1 MLWTK
6 AEITV
11 VMILMM
17 LLLMLIT
24 MTVASVP
31 GTKNELKPEFGT
43 SFIKLNLGFCYEVE
57 FGISTMPSNISSN
70 TYCLF
75 ISENV
80 ALETIR
86 AFAFSDLPE
95 LTEIEITKSVHLKF
109 IHPDAFRNIVNLRC
123 LDLQDNIHIETLPAN
138 AFRGLSTQTIEEIRL
153 TRNGIKEVASDA
165 FNGTKM
171 YRLLLRGNKQLTHIS
186 PSAFVGSNELVVLD
200 ISQTTISSLPVSIL
214 SGLKKLS
221 AESAYNLKKLPPPQH
236 FTKLYLAKLTYPSHC
251 CAFQNMLINRE
262 HCANSSSITCSPTP
276 DDFNPCEDIMSPVS
290 LRVLIWIISILALL
304 GNTVVLLVLLG
315 SRSKLTVPRF
325 LMCHLA
331 FADLCMGIYLVVIAT
346 VDILTQGRYYN
357 HAIDWQM
364 GVGCKAAGFF
374 TVFSSE
380 LSVFTLTAIT
390 VERWHT
396 ITHALRLDRKL
407 RLRHACV
414 IMTAGWLFSLL
425 AALLPTVGVSSYS
438 KVSICLPMDV
448 ETVESQVY
456 VISLLLLNILA
467 FFCVCGCYL
476 SIYLTYRKP
485 SSAPVHTDTRVAK
498 RMAVLIF
505 TDFIC
510 MAPISFFAISAAL
523 KLPLITVSDSK
534 LLLVLFYPI
543 NSCSN
548 PFLYAFFT
556 RTFRRDF
563 FLLAARF
570 GLFKTRAQIYRT
582 ETSSCQ
588 QPTATN
594 RRPRRVSRPR
604 PVQPERNNGDR
615 DEEAPAAA
623 AAEMAIEESGPG
635 AQNSPYQL
643 RRKTLLP
650 KRTAAASAAA
660 SACPSKGPMEGA
672 STSSTE
678 AFGHRAKRARVSG
691 KSHDLPAAPA
701 EQYLQQKLPDEVVL
715 KIFSYL
721 LEQDLCQAACVCK
734 RFSQLAN
741 DPILWKRLYMEV
753 FEYTRPMMHP
763 EPGRFYQVSP
773 EEHEHPNPWKES
785 FQQLYKGAHVKPGFA
800 EHFYSNPGRYKGR
813 ENMLYYDTIEDALGG
828 VQEAHFDG
836 LIFVHSGIYT
846 DEWIYI
852 ESPITMIGAASGKVA
867 DKVVIENTRDSTF
880 VFMEGS
886 EDAYVGYMTI
896 KFNPDDKS
904 AQHHNAH
911 HCLEITVNC
920 SPNIDHCIIR
930 STCTVGSA
938 VCVSGQGACPT
949 IKHCNISDC
958 ENVGLYITDHAQGIY
973 EDNEISN
980 NALAGIWVKNH
991 GNPIIRRNHIHHGR
1005 DVGVFTFDHGMGYF
1019 ENCNIHRNRIAG
1031 FEVKAYANPTVV
1043 RCEIHHGQTGGIYVH
1058 EKGRGQ
1064 FIENKIYANNFAG
1077 VWITSNSDPTI
1088 RGNAIY
1094 NGNQGGVYIFGDGRG
1109 LIESNDIYGNALAGI
1124 QIRTNS
1130 CPIVRHNKIHDGQ
1143 HGGIYVH
1150 EKGQGVI
1157 EENEVYSNTLAGV
1170 WVTTGSTPV
1179 LRKNRIHS
1187 GKQVGVYFY
1196 DNGHGVLEDN
1206 DIYNH
1211 MYSGVQIRTGS
1222 NPKIRRNK
1230 IWGGQNGGILVY
1242 NSGLGFIED
1251 NEIFDNAMAGVW
1263 IKTDSNPTL
1272 RRNKIHDGRDGGI
1285 CIFNGGRGLLEENDI
1300 FRNAQAGVL
1309 ISTNSHPVLRKN
1321 RIFDGFAAGIEITNH
1336 ATATLEGN
1344 QIFNNRFGGLFLA
1357 SGVNVT
1363 MKDNKIQNN
1372 QDAIEKAVSRGQ
1384 CLYKISSYTS
1394 YPMHDFYR
1402 CHTCNTTDRNAICV
1416 NCIKK
1421 CHQGHDV
1428 EFIRHDRFFCDCGA
1442 GTLSN
1447 PCTLAGEPTHDTDT
1461 LYDSAPPI
1469 ESNTLQHN

>member
-1 MLWTK
+1 SW
-6 AEITV
+6 
-11 VMILMM
+11 IL
-17 LLLMLIT
+17 
-24 MTVASVP
+24 
-31 GTKNELKPEFGT
+31 K
-43 SFIKLNLGFCYEVE
+43 
-57 FGISTMPSNISSN
+57 
-70 TYCLF
+70 
-75 ISENV
+75 
-80 ALETIR
+80 
-86 AFAFSDLPE
+86 D
-95 LTEIEITKSVHLKF
+95 
-109 IHPDAFRNIVNLRC
+109 RN
-123 LDLQDNIHIETLPAN
+123 
-138 AFRGLSTQTIEEIRL
+138 
-153 TRNGIKEVASDA
+153 
-165 FNGTKM
+165 
-171 YRLLLRGNKQLTHIS
+171 
-186 PSAFVGSNELVVLD
+186 
-200 ISQTTISSLPVSIL
+200 
-214 SGLKKLS
+214 
-221 AESAYNLKKLPPPQH
+221 
-236 FTKLYLAKLTYPSHC
+236 
-251 CAFQNMLINRE
+251 
-262 HCANSSSITCSPTP
+262 
-276 DDFNPCEDIMSPVS
+276 EDIP
-290 LRVLIWIISILALL
+290 
-304 GNTVVLLVLLG
+304 
-315 SRSKLTVPRF
+315 
-325 LMCHLA
+325 
-331 FADLCMGIYLVVIAT
+331 ADM
-346 VDILTQGRYYN
+346 
-357 HAIDWQM
+357 
-364 GVGCKAAGFF
+364 
-374 TVFSSE
+374 
-380 LSVFTLTAIT
+380 
-390 VERWHT
+390 
-396 ITHALRLDRKL
+396 
-407 RLRHACV
+407 
-414 IMTAGWLFSLL
+414 
-425 AALLPTVGVSSYS
+425 
-438 KVSICLPMDV
+438 
-448 ETVESQVY
+448 
-456 VISLLLLNILA
+456 
-467 FFCVCGCYL
+467 
-476 SIYLTYRKP
+476 
-485 SSAPVHTDTRVAK
+485 VA
-498 RMAVLIF
+498 
-505 TDFIC
+505 
-510 MAPISFFAISAAL
+510 
-523 KLPLITVSDSK
+523 
-534 LLLVLFYPI
+534 
-543 NSCSN
+543 
-548 PFLYAFFT
+548 
-556 RTFRRDF
+556 
-563 FLLAARF
+563 
-570 GLFKTRAQIYRT
+570 
-582 ETSSCQ
+582 
-588 QPTATN
+588 
-594 RRPRRVSRPR
+594 
-604 PVQPERNNGDR
+604 
-615 DEEAPAAA
+615 
-623 AAEMAIEESGPG
+623 EESGPG

-643 RRKTLLP
+643 RRKSLLP
-650 KRTAAASAAA
+650 KRTV
-660 SACPSKGPMEGA
+660 CPTKNSMEGA
-672 STSSTE
+672 STSATE
-678 AFGHRAKRARVSG
+678 NFGHRAKRARVSG
-691 KSHDLPAAPA
+691 KSQDLPAAPA
-701 EQYLQQKLPDEVVL
+701 EQYLQEKLPDEVVL

-734 RFSQLAN
+734 RFSELAN
-741 DPILWKRLYMEV
+741 DPILWKRLYVEV

-763 EPGRFYQVSP
+763 EPGKFFQINP
-773 EEHEHPNPWKES
+773 EEYEQPNPWKES

-800 EHFYSNPGRYKGR
+800 EHFYSNPARYKGR

-896 KFNPDDKS
+896 RFNPDDKS

-920 SPNIDHCIIR
+920 SPNIDHCVIR

-938 VCVSGQGACPT
+938 VCVSGQGAGPT

-1019 ENCNIHRNRIAG
+1019 ESCNIHRNRIAG

-1043 RCEIHHGQTGGIYVH
+1043 CCEIHHGQTGGIYVH

-1064 FIENKIYANNFAG
+1064 FLENKIYANNFAG

-1088 RGNAIY
+1088 RSFAVSY
-1094 NGNQGGVYIFGDGRG
+1094 Y
-1109 LIESNDIYGNALAGI
+1109 
-1124 QIRTNS
+1124 

-1143 HGGIYVH
+1143 HGGIY
-1150 EKGQGVI
+1150 
-1157 EENEVYSNTLAGV
+1157 
-1170 WVTTGSTPV
+1170 
-1179 LRKNRIHS
+1179 
-1187 GKQVGVYFY
+1187 VGVYFY

-1363 MKDNKIQNN
+1363 MKDNKIMNN

>member
-1 MLWTK
+1 MK
-6 AEITV
+6 
-11 VMILMM
+11 
-17 LLLMLIT
+17 
-24 MTVASVP
+24 
-31 GTKNELKPEFGT
+31 
-43 SFIKLNLGFCYEVE
+43 
-57 FGISTMPSNISSN
+57 
-70 TYCLF
+70 
-75 ISENV
+75 
-80 ALETIR
+80 
-86 AFAFSDLPE
+86 
-95 LTEIEITKSVHLKF
+95 
-109 IHPDAFRNIVNLRC
+109 VN
-123 LDLQDNIHIETLPAN
+123 QNQN
-138 AFRGLSTQTIEEIRL
+138 Q
-153 TRNGIKEVASDA
+153 NQ
-165 FNGTKM
+165 N
-171 YRLLLRGNKQLTHIS
+171 Q
-186 PSAFVGSNELVVLD
+186 
-200 ISQTTISSLPVSIL
+200 SQ
-214 SGLKKLS
+214 SGH
-221 AESAYNLKKLPPPQH
+221 Q
-236 FTKLYLAKLTYPSHC
+236 
-251 CAFQNMLINRE
+251 
-262 HCANSSSITCSPTP
+262 
-276 DDFNPCEDIMSPVS
+276 
-290 LRVLIWIISILALL
+290 
-304 GNTVVLLVLLG
+304 
-315 SRSKLTVPRF
+315 
-325 LMCHLA
+325 
-331 FADLCMGIYLVVIAT
+331 
-346 VDILTQGRYYN
+346 
-357 HAIDWQM
+357 
-364 GVGCKAAGFF
+364 
-374 TVFSSE
+374 
-380 LSVFTLTAIT
+380 
-390 VERWHT
+390 
-396 ITHALRLDRKL
+396 
-407 RLRHACV
+407 
-414 IMTAGWLFSLL
+414 
-425 AALLPTVGVSSYS
+425 
-438 KVSICLPMDV
+438 
-448 ETVESQVY
+448 
-456 VISLLLLNILA
+456 
-467 FFCVCGCYL
+467 
-476 SIYLTYRKP
+476 
-485 SSAPVHTDTRVAK
+485 
-498 RMAVLIF
+498 
-505 TDFIC
+505 
-510 MAPISFFAISAAL
+510 
-523 KLPLITVSDSK
+523 
-534 LLLVLFYPI
+534 
-543 NSCSN
+543 
-548 PFLYAFFT
+548 
-556 RTFRRDF
+556 
-563 FLLAARF
+563 
-570 GLFKTRAQIYRT
+570 
-582 ETSSCQ
+582 
-588 QPTATN
+588 
-594 RRPRRVSRPR
+594 
-604 PVQPERNNGDR
+604 
-615 DEEAPAAA
+615 DEEVPADMVA
-623 AAEMAIEESGPG
+623 EESGPG

-643 RRKTLLP
+643 RRKSLLP
-650 KRTAAASAAA
+650 KRTA
-660 SACPSKGPMEGA
+660 CPTKNNMEGA
-672 STSSTE
+672 STSTTE
-678 AFGHRAKRARVSG
+678 NFGHRAKRARVSG
-691 KSHDLPAAPA
+691 KSQDLPAAPA
-701 EQYLQQKLPDEVVL
+701 EQYLQEKLPDEVVL

-721 LEQDLCQAACVCK
+721 LEQDLCRAACVCK
-734 RFSQLAN
+734 RFSELAN

-763 EPGRFYQVSP
+763 EPGKFYQINP
-773 EEHEHPNPWKES
+773 EEYEHPNPWKDS

-800 EHFYSNPGRYKGR
+800 EHFYSNPARYKGR

-852 ESPITMIGAASGKVA
+852 ESPITMIGAAPGKVS
-867 DKVVIENTRDSTF
+867 DKVIIENTRDSTF

-896 KFNPDDKS
+896 RFNPDDKS

-920 SPNIDHCIIR
+920 SPVIDHCIIR

-1005 DVGVFTFDHGMGYF
+1005 DVGVFTFDHGM
-1019 ENCNIHRNRIAG
+1019 
-1031 FEVKAYANPTVV
+1031 
-1043 RCEIHHGQTGGIYVH
+1043 
-1058 EKGRGQ
+1058 
-1064 FIENKIYANNFAG
+1064 
-1077 VWITSNSDPTI
+1077 
-1088 RGNAIY
+1088 
-1094 NGNQGGVYIFGDGRG
+1094 
-1109 LIESNDIYGNALAGI
+1109 
-1124 QIRTNS
+1124 
-1130 CPIVRHNKIHDGQ
+1130 
-1143 HGGIYVH
+1143 H

-1179 LRKNRIHS
+1179 LRRNRIHS

-1363 MKDNKIQNN
+1363 MKDNKIMNN

>member
-1 MLWTK
+1 MNS
-6 AEITV
+6 V
-11 VMILMM
+11 R
-17 LLLMLIT
+17 
-24 MTVASVP
+24 AS
-31 GTKNELKPEFGT
+31 
-43 SFIKLNLGFCYEVE
+43 S
-57 FGISTMPSNISSN
+57 
-70 TYCLF
+70 
-75 ISENV
+75 
-80 ALETIR
+80 
-86 AFAFSDLPE
+86 
-95 LTEIEITKSVHLKF
+95 
-109 IHPDAFRNIVNLRC
+109 
-123 LDLQDNIHIETLPAN
+123 
-138 AFRGLSTQTIEEIRL
+138 RG
-153 TRNGIKEVASDA
+153 
-165 FNGTKM
+165 
-171 YRLLLRGNKQLTHIS
+171 
-186 PSAFVGSNELVVLD
+186 
-200 ISQTTISSLPVSIL
+200 
-214 SGLKKLS
+214 
-221 AESAYNLKKLPPPQH
+221 
-236 FTKLYLAKLTYPSHC
+236 
-251 CAFQNMLINRE
+251 
-262 HCANSSSITCSPTP
+262 
-276 DDFNPCEDIMSPVS
+276 
-290 LRVLIWIISILALL
+290 
-304 GNTVVLLVLLG
+304 
-315 SRSKLTVPRF
+315 
-325 LMCHLA
+325 
-331 FADLCMGIYLVVIAT
+331 
-346 VDILTQGRYYN
+346 
-357 HAIDWQM
+357 
-364 GVGCKAAGFF
+364 
-374 TVFSSE
+374 
-380 LSVFTLTAIT
+380 
-390 VERWHT
+390 
-396 ITHALRLDRKL
+396 
-407 RLRHACV
+407 
-414 IMTAGWLFSLL
+414 
-425 AALLPTVGVSSYS
+425 
-438 KVSICLPMDV
+438 
-448 ETVESQVY
+448 
-456 VISLLLLNILA
+456 
-467 FFCVCGCYL
+467 
-476 SIYLTYRKP
+476 
-485 SSAPVHTDTRVAK
+485 
-498 RMAVLIF
+498 
-505 TDFIC
+505 
-510 MAPISFFAISAAL
+510 
-523 KLPLITVSDSK
+523 
-534 LLLVLFYPI
+534 
-543 NSCSN
+543 
-548 PFLYAFFT
+548 
-556 RTFRRDF
+556 
-563 FLLAARF
+563 
-570 GLFKTRAQIYRT
+570 
-582 ETSSCQ
+582 
-588 QPTATN
+588 
-594 RRPRRVSRPR
+594 PRRVSRPR
-604 PVQPERNNGDR
+604 PVQLERNNAGR
-615 DEEAPAAA
+615 DEDIPADMVA
-623 AAEMAIEESGPG
+623 EESGPG

-643 RRKTLLP
+643 RRKSLLP
-650 KRTAAASAAA
+650 KRTV
-660 SACPSKGPMEGA
+660 CPTKNSMEGA
-672 STSSTE
+672 STSATE
-678 AFGHRAKRARVSG
+678 NFGHRAKRARVSG
-691 KSHDLPAAPA
+691 KSQDLPAAPA
-701 EQYLQQKLPDEVVL
+701 EQYLQEKLPDEVVL

-734 RFSQLAN
+734 RFSELAN
-741 DPILWKRLYMEV
+741 DPILWKRLYVEV

-763 EPGRFYQVSP
+763 EPGKFFQINP
-773 EEHEHPNPWKES
+773 EEYEQPNPWKES

-800 EHFYSNPGRYKGR
+800 EHFYSNPARYKGR

-896 KFNPDDKS
+896 RFNPDDKS

-920 SPNIDHCIIR
+920 SPNIDHCVIR

-938 VCVSGQGACPT
+938 VCVSGQGAGPT

-1019 ENCNIHRNRIAG
+1019 ESCNIHRNRIAG

-1043 RCEIHHGQTGGIYVH
+1043 CCEIHHGQTGGIYVH

-1064 FIENKIYANNFAG
+1064 FLENKIYANNFAG

-1088 RGNAIY
+1088 RS
-1094 NGNQGGVYIFGDGRG
+1094 VSIFAV
-1109 LIESNDIYGNALAGI
+1109 SYY
-1124 QIRTNS
+1124 

-1143 HGGIYVH
+1143 HGGIY
-1150 EKGQGVI
+1150 
-1157 EENEVYSNTLAGV
+1157 
-1170 WVTTGSTPV
+1170 
-1179 LRKNRIHS
+1179 
-1187 GKQVGVYFY
+1187 VGVYFY

-1363 MKDNKIQNN
+1363 MKDNKIMNN

>member
-1 MLWTK
+1 MN
-6 AEITV
+6 
-11 VMILMM
+11 
-17 LLLMLIT
+17 
-24 MTVASVP
+24 SV
-31 GTKNELKPEFGT
+31 
-43 SFIKLNLGFCYEVE
+43 
-57 FGISTMPSNISSN
+57 
-70 TYCLF
+70 
-75 ISENV
+75 
-80 ALETIR
+80 R
-86 AFAFSDLPE
+86 
-95 LTEIEITKSVHLKF
+95 
-109 IHPDAFRNIVNLRC
+109 
-123 LDLQDNIHIETLPAN
+123 
-138 AFRGLSTQTIEEIRL
+138 
-153 TRNGIKEVASDA
+153 
-165 FNGTKM
+165 
-171 YRLLLRGNKQLTHIS
+171 
-186 PSAFVGSNELVVLD
+186 
-200 ISQTTISSLPVSIL
+200 
-214 SGLKKLS
+214 
-221 AESAYNLKKLPPPQH
+221 
-236 FTKLYLAKLTYPSHC
+236 
-251 CAFQNMLINRE
+251 
-262 HCANSSSITCSPTP
+262 
-276 DDFNPCEDIMSPVS
+276 
-290 LRVLIWIISILALL
+290 
-304 GNTVVLLVLLG
+304 
-315 SRSKLTVPRF
+315 
-325 LMCHLA
+325 
-331 FADLCMGIYLVVIAT
+331 
-346 VDILTQGRYYN
+346 
-357 HAIDWQM
+357 
-364 GVGCKAAGFF
+364 
-374 TVFSSE
+374 
-380 LSVFTLTAIT
+380 
-390 VERWHT
+390 
-396 ITHALRLDRKL
+396 
-407 RLRHACV
+407 
-414 IMTAGWLFSLL
+414 
-425 AALLPTVGVSSYS
+425 
-438 KVSICLPMDV
+438 
-448 ETVESQVY
+448 
-456 VISLLLLNILA
+456 
-467 FFCVCGCYL
+467 
-476 SIYLTYRKP
+476 
-485 SSAPVHTDTRVAK
+485 
-498 RMAVLIF
+498 
-505 TDFIC
+505 
-510 MAPISFFAISAAL
+510 
-523 KLPLITVSDSK
+523 
-534 LLLVLFYPI
+534 
-543 NSCSN
+543 
-548 PFLYAFFT
+548 
-556 RTFRRDF
+556 
-563 FLLAARF
+563 
-570 GLFKTRAQIYRT
+570 
-582 ETSSCQ
+582 
-588 QPTATN
+588 ATN

-650 KRTAAASAAA
+650 KRTAAASATA

-852 ESPITMIGAASGKVA
+852 ESPITMIGAAPGKVA

-1088 RGNAIY
+1088 R
-1094 NGNQGGVYIFGDGRG
+1094 
-1109 LIESNDIYGNALAGI
+1109 
-1124 QIRTNS
+1124 TNS

-1211 MYSGVQIRTGS
+1211 MYSG
-1222 NPKIRRNK
+1222 
-1230 IWGGQNGGILVY
+1230 
-1242 NSGLGFIED
+1242 
-1251 NEIFDNAMAGVW
+1251 
-1263 IKTDSNPTL
+1263 
-1272 RRNKIHDGRDGGI
+1272 
-1285 CIFNGGRGLLEENDI
+1285 LLEENDI

-1309 ISTNSHPVLRKN
+1309 ISTNSHPILRKN

-1363 MKDNKIQNN
+1363 MKDNKILNN